1 MKGKLNLD
9 IPKSVAEFEAL
20 INKVLPKKIFYKL
33 LLRGKG
39 LEFDSYRNFG
49 QDEDASLID
58 WKASVRS
65 KSLLAKQYIQERDIK
80 VMIVVDVGDNMVF
93 GSQQKLKCEYT
104 AEVAA
109 ALSHV
114 IMGSGDK
121 IGYILFSKDI
131 VKINMPTSGK
141 NQFNVFAYN
150 LSDSDVYGGVSNIGA
165 ILPQIMERLNPSI
178 SLVVLI
184 SDFLKVNET
193 QRRDFEKLGNIFE
206 TFAIMVRDPLDKTLP
221 DINKEIIIENPETGE
236 RLVIN
241 PKISKKVYEMNVKKQ
256 TEITKEILKK
266 SNIDLLELDTKD
278 NFAFPLASF
287 LKRRVDRR
295 D

>member
-20 INKVLPKKIFYKL
+20 INKVLPKRIFYKL

-80 VMIVVDVGDNMVF
+80 VMIVVDVGENMVF

-109 ALSHV
+109 AFSHV

-121 IGYILFSKDI
+121 IGFILFSKDI
-131 VKINMPTSGK
+131 VKINMPSSGK
-141 NQFNVFAYN
+141 DQFNVFAYN
-150 LSDSDVYGGVSNIGA
+150 LSDPDVYGGVSDIGV
-165 ILPQIMERLNPSI
+165 ILPKIIERLSPSI

-184 SDFLKVNET
+184 SDFLKVKET
-193 QRRDFEKLGNIFE
+193 QKKEFEKLGNIFE
-206 TFAIMVRDPLDKTLP
+206 TFAIMIRDPLDKTLP
-221 DINKEIIIENPETGE
+221 DINKEIIIENPENGE

-256 TEITKEILKK
+256 TEVTKEILKK
-266 SNIDLLELDTKD
+266 SNIDLLELDTRD